1 MNSREGERW
10 SEEGVAQLEFV
21 HGGSSCE
28 RKREIVE
35 SVKEGKQWPVRE
47 RESETRI

>member
-21 HGGSSCE
+21 HGGSSRE
-28 RKREIVE
+28 RKREKESRECETGRVE
-35 SVKEGKQWPVRE
+35 A
-47 RESETRI
+47 SE